1 MRSSVLVLVGV
12 LLLGAEVAAQTEE
25 LRNDGFETGQPVSF
39 QAGFVEGEIGAVR
52 LVPTLSCPCRVE
64 SLSLLFGGAG
74 DMLPVLLRI
83 WDDAAGNVE
92 PGTPLYVDSFQL
104 TGTNN
109 ALQVIDPSPTDVIVN
124 GPFRVGIEF
133 THSGLPAIA
142 SDGDGNID
150 TNANFIL
157 AEFAPFGF
165 FWFRSADLG
174 VTGDWVI
181 RATISQ
187 VAVAPQVPLLPVWGT
202 GALVALMLASGA
214 LALRRRR
221 IAPAPGV

>member
-1 MRSSVLVLVGV
+1 MRSSVLVIVGV

-25 LRNDGFETGQPVSF
+25 LRNDGFESGQPVSF

-64 SLSLLFGGAG
+64 NVSLLFGGAG
-74 DMLPVLLRI
+74 GTLPVVLHI
-83 WDDAAGNVE
+83 WDDAAGTVQ
-92 PGTPLYVDSFQL
+92 PGPPLFADSFQL
-104 TGTNN
+104 TGLNN

-133 THSGLPAIA
+133 AHSGLPSIA
-142 SDGDGNID
+142 RDGDGDID
-150 TNANFIL
+150 ANANFIL
-157 AEFAPFGF
+157 ADVSPLGF
-165 FWFRSADLG
+165 FWFHSADFG

-187 VAVAPQVPLLPVWGT
+187 VAPQIPLLPAGGA
-202 GALVALMLASGA
+202 GALIALTLASGA
-214 LALRRRR
+214 MALRRRR
-221 IAPAPGV
+221 SAPGPAA